1 MVSIY
6 QNFSLIWTTAK
17 DWDFI
22 LDPVDQQGFQ
32 EMKTH
37 QEVGLIAYGLVS
49 CPRVYSGEF
58 EGEKKLGDVKTVL
71 VEWLEKK
78 S

>member
-1 MVSIY
+1 MG
-6 QNFSLIWTTAK
+6 
-17 DWDFI
+17 
-22 LDPVDQQGFQ
+22 GFQ

-58 EGEKKLGDVKTVL
+58 EGENKLGDVKTVL

>member
-1 MVSIY
+1 
-6 QNFSLIWTTAK
+6 
-17 DWDFI
+17 
-22 LDPVDQQGFQ
+22 
-32 EMKTH
+32 MKTH

>member
-1 MVSIY
+1 MG
-6 QNFSLIWTTAK
+6 
-17 DWDFI
+17 FI
-22 LDPVDQQGFQ
+22 LDRSSGLVGGFQ

-58 EGEKKLGDVKTVL
+58 EGENKLGDVKTVL